1 MRYLYDSIC
10 LIHVCL
16 YVLNILTFFFE
27 IVEEDGIT
35 GSLCPLPL
43 SVHGS
48 ASAQMQMINI
58 TKNEKQVKYIHLK
71 HK

>member
-1 MRYLYDSIC
+1 MCIF
-10 LIHVCL
+10 
-16 YVLNILTFFFE
+16 VLNILTTFFFFL
-27 IVEEDGIT
+27 IIEEDGIT

-48 ASAQMQMINI
+48 ASAQMQMINN
-58 TKNEKQVKYIHLK
+58 TKNENQVNYIRLK